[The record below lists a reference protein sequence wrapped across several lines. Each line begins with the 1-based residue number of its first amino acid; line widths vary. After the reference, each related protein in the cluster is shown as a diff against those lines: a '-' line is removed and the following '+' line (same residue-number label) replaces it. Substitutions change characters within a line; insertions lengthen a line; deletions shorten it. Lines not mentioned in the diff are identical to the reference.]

1 MKISVYTSCALNYL
15 PKARVLAE
23 SLACV
28 EPRASLTLCFNDVP
42 PDWFDPAT
50 EPFDRIW
57 LPEDLGYDRGW
68 IFQHN
73 VMELCTAVKGRALL
87 RLIEEDEADLIL
99 YLDPDVMVCNPL
111 ALIDDYLGEASIGL
125 VPHIL
130 APEESEIGVELTEIS
145 VAAHGTYNL
154 GHLILRPD
162 QRGRRFAQWWAARLD
177 RYCFDDRA
185 RGLFTDQRWVDL
197 APAIFEGVKILKVP
211 NLDVASWNLAGRT
224 MAQNQPGDTA
234 SFTVDGTPLITYH
247 FSGTGPTGTH
257 RRIREIFAPSNG
269 AVAEIERLYEAAIA
283 RHGQARLEH
292 QPPGFDFFDDAT
304 PLTPAARRLY
314 RQHADLREAFP
325 DPYACPHHSSG
336 SGQMNYRDWLRE
348 KRPGVIDGLRLAPHR
363 LAAAYDDLFDPDYYL
378 ATYPEVGEA
387 IAAGRFADALDHYQH
402 IGSRRFCDPNE
413 FFVSAYYHERALTHD
428 PWPLSSS
435 SRAGGREGT
444 LLWHY
449 LTTGLPSAI
458 EPIEFFDSRWYLTQN
473 PDLDAAFRHGRV
485 STPLAHFLRDGSREG
500 RDPGPDFHAEAYLEA
515 TPPARDLSGSGG
527 TRGAFGALVRL
538 GGVAGR
544 VTV

>member
-23 SLACV
+23 SLANA
-28 EPRASLTLCFNDVP
+28 EPRASLTLCFNDVL
-42 PDWFDPAT
+42 PDWLDPAT

-57 LPEDLGYDRGW
+57 LPEDLGYDPGW

-73 VMELCTAVKGRALL
+73 VMELCTAVKGRALM
-87 RLIEEDEADLIL
+87 RLIEQDEADLIL
-99 YLDPDVMVCNPL
+99 YLDPDVMVYNPL
-111 ALIDDYLGEASIGL
+111 SLVDEYMGDASIGL

-145 VAAHGTYNL
+145 VAAHGVYNL

-162 QRGRRFAQWWAARLD
+162 ERGRRFARWWAERLD

-211 NLDVASWNLAGRT
+211 NLDVASWNLFGRT
-224 MAQNQPGDTA
+224 IAQSQPGDA
-234 SFTVDGTPLITYH
+234 AAFTVDGYPLITYH

-269 AVAEIERLYEAAIA
+269 PVAEIERRYEAAIA

-292 QPPGFDFFDDAT
+292 RPPGFDFFDDAT

-325 DPYACPHHSSG
+325 DPYACPA
-336 SGQMNYRDWLRE
+336 GQPNYRDWLRE
-348 KRPGVIDGLRLAPHR
+348 NRPGVIGGLRLAQHR

-378 ATYPEVGEA
+378 ATYPEAAEA
-387 IAAGRFADALDHYQH
+387 IAAGRFADPLDHYQR
-402 IGSRRFCDPNE
+402 IGSRRWCDPNE
-413 FFVSAYYHERALTHD
+413 FFVSSYYHEQALAHD
-428 PWPLSSS
+428 PWPLSAH
-435 SRAGGREGT
+435 AGVREGT

-449 LTTGLPSAI
+449 LTTGLPAGI
-458 EPIEFFDSRWYLTQN
+458 EPIEFFDSRWYLAQN
-473 PDLDAAFRHGRV
+473 PDLDAAFRLGRV
-485 STPLAHFLRDGSREG
+485 STPLAHFFRDGSREG
-500 RDPGPDFHAEAYLEA
+500 RDPGPDFHGGAYLEA
-515 TPPARDLSGSGG
+515 TPPARDLSGSDGI
-527 TRGAFGALVRL
+527 RGAFGALVRL